1 MKILIIRFE
10 DGTEIDTTN
19 PPKDIDAD
27 TIGRYI
33 SDTMPF
39 DSADYFVKHY
49 YGEIYLEAIKLINRS
64 RGVKR

>member
-1 MKILIIRFE
+1 MKRLIIRFE

-19 PPKDIDAD
+19 PPKYIDDD

-33 SDTMPF
+33 SDAIPW

-49 YGEIYLEAIKLINRS
+49 YGDIYLEAIKLIDRS